1 MLAQAAQACHGTK
14 VVAAVSAVR
23 ICITW
28 TAAVKCS
35 GPMLT
40 TIHNLHY
47 YLNLMKE
54 VRTALETDSFAAFQ
68 TQFKQNRA
76 RGV

>member
-1 MLAQAAQACHGTK
+1 
-14 VVAAVSAVR
+14 
-23 ICITW
+23 
-28 TAAVKCS
+28 
-35 GPMLT
+35 MLT

-54 VRTALETDSFAAFQ
+54 VRAALEAERFAAFQ
-68 TQFKQNRA
+68 TQFKQDRA

>member
-1 MLAQAAQACHGTK
+1 ML
-14 VVAAVSAVR
+14 
-23 ICITW
+23 
-28 TAAVKCS
+28 

-54 VRTALETDSFAAFQ
+54 VRAALEADNFSGFQ
-68 TQFKQNRA
+68 TKFKQGRV
-76 RGV
+76 RGI

>member
-1 MLAQAAQACHGTK
+1 VSWDDGGREGFSRAYLHHLDRCGEML
-14 VVAAVSAVR
+14 
-23 ICITW
+23 
-28 TAAVKCS
+28 

-54 VRTALETDSFAAFQ
+54 VRASLETDSFAAFQ
-68 TQFKQNRA
+68 KQFKQERA

>member
-1 MLAQAAQACHGTK
+1 ML
-14 VVAAVSAVR
+14 
-23 ICITW
+23 
-28 TAAVKCS
+28 

-40 TIHNLHY
+40 SIHNLHY

-54 VRTALETDSFAAFQ
+54 VREAIEAGDFAGFARRFRED
-68 TQFKQNRA
+68 RA

>member
-1 MLAQAAQACHGTK
+1 ML
-14 VVAAVSAVR
+14 
-23 ICITW
+23 
-28 TAAVKCS
+28 

-54 VRTALETDSFAAFQ
+54 VRAALEADSFAAFQ
-68 TQFKQNRA
+68 MQFKQDRA

>member
-1 MLAQAAQACHGTK
+1 VSWDEGGREGFSRAYLHHLDRCGEML
-14 VVAAVSAVR
+14 
-23 ICITW
+23 
-28 TAAVKCS
+28 

-54 VRTALETDSFAAFQ
+54 VRAALENDNFSGFQ
-68 TQFKQNRA
+68 TKFKQERA
-76 RGV
+76 RGI

>member
-1 MLAQAAQACHGTK
+1 LHHLDRCGEML
-14 VVAAVSAVR
+14 
-23 ICITW
+23 
-28 TAAVKCS
+28 

-54 VRTALETDSFAAFQ
+54 VRAALETDSFAAFQ

>member
-1 MLAQAAQACHGTK
+1 VSWDDGGREGFSRAYLHHLDRCGEML
-14 VVAAVSAVR
+14 
-23 ICITW
+23 
-28 TAAVKCS
+28 

-47 YLNLMKE
+47 YLNLMAE
-54 VRTALETDSFAAFQ
+54 VRTALENDNFSGFQ
-68 TQFKQNRA
+68 SKFKQERA

>member
-1 MLAQAAQACHGTK
+1 ML
-14 VVAAVSAVR
+14 
-23 ICITW
+23 
-28 TAAVKCS
+28 

-47 YLNLMKE
+47 YLSLMSE
-54 VRTALETDSFAAFQ
+54 VRTALENDNFSGFQ
-68 TQFKQNRA
+68 TKFKQDRA

>member
-1 MLAQAAQACHGTK
+1 VSWDDGGRDGFSRAYLHHLDRCGEML
-14 VVAAVSAVR
+14 
-23 ICITW
+23 
-28 TAAVKCS
+28 

-47 YLNLMKE
+47 YLNLMTE
-54 VRTALETDSFAAFQ
+54 VRTALENDNFSGFQ
-68 TQFKQNRA
+68 SKFKQERA